1 MTTKSDVR
9 SNFKHVRFLMQEANK
24 IMKNG
29 ADDYSESS
37 NAGQI
42 ALELV
47 ASAGY
52 FEQWLIE
59 QKEKGN

>member
-1 MTTKSDVR
+1 
-9 SNFKHVRFLMQEANK
+9 MQEANK